1 MLAFGNKEFRNL
13 EEQVAWNKNIITGI
27 VNQSISLAAFGIREI
42 NRVTNANQI
51 PSPADY
57 KTANPGW
64 DYGDAYSVGTE
75 PPYEFWVLT
84 RADDTH
90 ETDYWFDLGKFP
102 APGPQGPAG
111 KDGADG
117 ATGPQGPQGPQGRIG
132 PMGPQGMVGPVGPQ
146 GPTGA
151 TGPIG
156 PKGDPGEPFTL
167 IGTVATTAQLPDPTT
182 VIRSAAYRVGP
193 DANGNYALYVIEGDE
208 TLLWT
213 NYGDIKV
220 GPAGPTGP
228 KGADGLSALTYGST
242 INVDTIPQIGH
253 DFSWAPM
260 FSSNFNRTPIAGDVL
275 TVLVNHKNIEDSY
288 MCTVQ
293 VTEYTFP
300 TLKGTYKNVTRA
312 TGTKGTGLEDI
323 VNFTLGNTTNV
334 TYNTTDGARFIG
346 QSSFVDADGKT
357 YNQTSVTTLPIKGGN
372 GITVG
377 AASDNKFLEVKVGD
391 TINLAANQSLT
402 IGDEV
407 QIKKEDGKT
416 ILNLDVNST
425 DNFQFK
431 VSDEPAPYHGHING
445 DSIITD
451 QAPGAMWSY
460 ANAYY
465 EITGVPTSSIS
476 GTLPN
481 DNGWTYLT
489 TYPEKLRI
497 LFNNEFYQ
505 FADNQHKEGKLVFSH
520 VGYENDKT
528 LIKTITITIATRGWV
543 LTEKSIP
550 TNLAIGICDITD
562 DSARQNVI
570 GKLIYNIPAYTN
582 QNLDTFMET
591 ISSVAYIMCTGY
603 ITYNNVT
610 ELVIGADSYTS
621 SNGSILIYT
630 PTHNLDAGGI
640 QAFITSFSPDYIS
653 YNN

>member
-1 MLAFGNKEFRNL
+1 MMTNLDRNKLQKQVEDLTEYCQGIQSTHFVEGGYNMTAVIKYSYSTITALTTAHPAANEELGVFGMGGDVLYVVAQDENNAKTWKE
-13 EEQVAWNKNIITGI
+13 
-27 VNQSISLAAFGIREI
+27 
-42 NRVTNANQI
+42 
-51 PSPADY
+51 
-57 KTANPGW
+57 
-64 DYGDAYSVGTE
+64 
-75 PPYEFWVLT
+75 
-84 RADDTH
+84 
-90 ETDYWFDLGKFP
+90 LGVFP
-102 APGPQGPAG
+102 AVGPAG
-111 KDGADG
+111 KDGKDG
-117 ATGPQGPQGPQGRIG
+117 KQGPI
-132 PMGPQGMVGPVGPQ
+132 GPQ
-146 GPTGA
+146 GPTGNDGK
-151 TGPIG
+151 TGPQG
-156 PKGDPGEPFTL
+156 AKGDTG
-167 IGTVATTAQLPDPTT
+167 LP
-182 VIRSAAYRVGP
+182 
-193 DANGNYALYVIEGDE
+193 
-208 TLLWT
+208 
-213 NYGDIKV
+213 
-220 GPAGPTGP
+220 
-228 KGADGLSALTYGST
+228 ALTYGST

-260 FSSNFNRTPIAGDVL
+260 FASNFNRTPVVGDVL
-275 TVLVNHKNIEDSY
+275 IALVNHKNIEDSY

-293 VTEYTFP
+293 VTEYSFP
-300 TLKGTYKNVTRA
+300 TLKGTYKNVTKA
-312 TGTKGTGLEDI
+312 TGKDGRSFSDYTSVSVLTDKGI
-323 VNFTLGNTTNV
+323 
-334 TYNTTDGARFIG
+334 TYDKDVYGARFNSQITL
-346 QSSFVDADGKT
+346 FDGA
-357 YNQTSVTTLPIKGGN
+357 NNAIQTGDIYLPIKGGN

-431 VSDEPAPYHGHING
+431 VSGEPAPYHGHING

-489 TYPEKLRI
+489 THPEKLRI

-562 DSARQNVI
+562 DSALQNVI

-630 PTHNLDAGGI
+630 PTHNFDAGGI